1 MKIIETQ
8 YGLFIKRYGKIFEYV
23 GTAWLEVPI
32 LTAKKS
38 VKLQN
43 KIDKV
48 EEQLNE
54 TQQQCWLLQFL

>member
-32 LTAKKS
+32 ITAKKS

-43 KIDKV
+43 KINKV
-48 EEQLNE
+48 EEQINE
-54 TQQQCWLLQFL
+54 TQQ